1 MPTRSRSHARH
12 PRRARLDPLRYMHSP
27 VEMVD
32 LDDVEN
38 TVALLVA
45 FAESLGPDLD
55 LSR

>member
-1 MPTRSRSHARH
+1 
-12 PRRARLDPLRYMHSP
+12 MHSP

-45 FAESLGPDLD
+45 FAETLGPDLD